1 MQSSSVTS
9 PPEYLELAME
19 NLISKGRQ
27 KELKDENAELTH
39 EMAQFTDE
47 NTQLKDE
54 NAKLQQQLYERE
66 AIVAMEDLILKEGKE
81 LTNKI
86 AGLWKQVQEKDSTI
100 AELRKLKPFAAPLPT
115 VKVSHLV
122 VLVYLQYV

>member
-1 MQSSSVTS
+1 MQSSSATS

-19 NLISKGRQ
+19 NLILKERQ
-27 KELKDENAELTH
+27 KELKDENAQLTH

-47 NTQLKDE
+47 NTQLKNE

-66 AIVAMEDLILKEGKE
+66 AIVAMEDLILKKGEE

-86 AGLWKQVQEKDSTI
+86 AGLWQQVQEKDSTI
-100 AELRKLKPFAAPLPT
+100 AELRKLKPSAPLPT

-122 VLVYLQYV
+122 ALVYLQCV